1 MRIQE
6 TDEEDKE
13 KYHDL
18 HECDPSH
25 AFGNYRPGEDKDQL
39 YVEDEEYQC
48 ELIVAY
54 VQLDPGFAPGGNT
67 TLVGFRL
74 LWILGRLG
82 NEAG

>member
-48 ELIVAY
+48 E
-54 VQLDPGFAPGGNT
+54 
-67 TLVGFRL
+67 
-74 LWILGRLG
+74 
-82 NEAG
+82 